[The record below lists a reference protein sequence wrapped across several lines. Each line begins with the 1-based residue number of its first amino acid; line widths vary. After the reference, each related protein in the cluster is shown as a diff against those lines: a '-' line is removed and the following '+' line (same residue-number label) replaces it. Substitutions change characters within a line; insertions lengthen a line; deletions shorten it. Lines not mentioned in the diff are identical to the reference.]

1 MKTLVAYYSLT
12 GNTEKVAK
20 AIAEALSAD
29 LEPIRDANLRV
40 GGGGNI
46 RSGFEAFLK
55 FTPPILPGAKSVA
68 DYGLVIVGC
77 PVWGQNMASPM
88 RAYLK
93 RERGKIRRLA
103 VFCTQ
108 EGSGGERV
116 LRQMAALVGVEPI
129 SNLVASAQD
138 IRSGQCRTVAK
149 RFAEQVREGLFAA
162 SAGTRAA

>member
-29 LEPIRDANLRV
+29 IERIRDAKLRA
-40 GGGGNI
+40 GGGGNV

-55 FTPPILPGAKSVA
+55 LTPAILPAVKSVA

-108 EGSGGERV
+108 EGSGGERA

-129 SNLVASAQD
+129 GNLVASAQD
-138 IRSGQCRTVAK
+138 LSSGQCRTVAK
-149 RFAEQVREGLFAA
+149 KFAEQVREGLLAA
-162 SAGTRAA
+162 RVGTRAA